1 MTCWRTLLPAV
12 LTSALLLAAA
22 PAGAATT
29 DPCEL
34 LFVPEEYE
42 LGCVA
47 RRGADPEDWRL
58 VVRPEA
64 GAFAPLSELS
74 VEPVEEPIDDRDA
87 WLRDQ
92 LSFDLRG
99 FEDAFRN
106 FADSDDSPITDEQFT
121 DSLEAWLGAMAS
133 LAEMPLEGCAEP
145 STAPGNAREMTC
157 EWRLGPF
164 RQYLLTRLV
173 ERDDRVYAIRIRA
186 MNERRLRHL
195 VAIANSF

>member
-12 LTSALLLAAA
+12 LTSGLLLAAP

-29 DPCEL
+29 DPCGL
-34 LFVPEEYE
+34 LFVPEEYG
-42 LGCVA
+42 LGCAV
-47 RRGADPEDWRL
+47 RRGAHADDWRL

-74 VEPVEEPIDDRDA
+74 VEPVEEPIGDRDA

-99 FEDAFRN
+99 FEEAFRQL
-106 FADSDDSPITDEQFT
+106 ADSDDSPITGQQLAA
-121 DSLEAWLGAMAS
+121 SLQAWLGVMAS
-133 LAEMPLEGCAEP
+133 FAEMPLEGCAEP
-145 STAPGNAREMTC
+145 SAAPGDARELSC
-157 EWRLGPF
+157 EWQLGPF

>member
-1 MTCWRTLLPAV
+1 MTCWRSLLPAV
-12 LTSALLLAAA
+12 LTSGLLVAAA
-22 PAGAATT
+22 SAGAATP

-34 LFVPEEYE
+34 LFVPDGYE
-42 LGCVA
+42 LSCTV
-47 RRGADPEDWRL
+47 RRGSDDDAWRL
-58 VVRPEA
+58 VVRPET

-74 VEPVEEPIDDRDA
+74 VEPLEQPIEDRDA

-99 FEDAFRN
+99 FEEVVRELAE
-106 FADSDDSPITDEQFT
+106 SDDSPVADQQFV
-121 DSLEAWLGAMAS
+121 DSLEAWLGTMAS
-133 LAEMPLEGCAEP
+133 FAEMPLQGCAEP
-145 STAPGNAREMTC
+145 SAAPGDARELTC
-157 EWRLGPF
+157 EWQLGPF